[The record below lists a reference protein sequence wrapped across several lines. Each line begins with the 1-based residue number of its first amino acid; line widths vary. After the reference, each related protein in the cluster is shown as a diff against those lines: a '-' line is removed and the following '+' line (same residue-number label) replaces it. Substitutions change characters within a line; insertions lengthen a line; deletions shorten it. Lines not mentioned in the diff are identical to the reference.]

1 MNNRELSKEEIERL
15 VALCDED
22 IELVGEFLKQ
32 EVNKYV
38 LQTILTSDKVTY
50 PYWKN
55 CPKGER
61 MISES
66 LLCLSL
72 AIFGE
77 SRGESKRGQYA
88 VAEVIHNRTK
98 HPDFPDTICGVI
110 KQKSQFSFVRNHRD
124 LKTPPRYELEAWK
137 QAVAVAK
144 DFQRKR
150 TNHVGK
156 AVYFNRVELGVRYKT
171 NVKSVRIGQHVFYWL
186 HSVTI

>member
-1 MNNRELSKEEIERL
+1 ML
-15 VALCDED
+15 
-22 IELVGEFLKQ
+22 
-32 EVNKYV
+32 
-38 LQTILTSDKVTY
+38 
-50 PYWKN
+50 
-55 CPKGER
+55 
-61 MISES
+61 SES

-88 VAEVIHNRTK
+88 IAEVIHNRTK

-124 LKTPPRYELEAWK
+124 LKNPPRYELEAWK

-150 TNHVGK
+150 TNHVGG
-156 AVYFNRVELGVRYKT
+156 AVYFNHTRLGVRYKT
-171 NVKSVRIGQHVFYWL
+171 NVKSVRIGQHVFY
-186 HSVTI
+186 